1 MDESTVQVFLKLK
14 SCCDYLMRDPKK
26 DNVCRFVEM
35 ITNNSHV
42 AMQYL
47 SKYCLSSTIISLQI
61 KDLR

>member
-1 MDESTVQVFLKLK
+1 MDESTVEVYLRVK
-14 SCCDYLMRDPKK
+14 SCCDYLVQNPKK
-26 DNVCRFVEM
+26 DNVYRFVEI

-47 SKYCLSSTIISLQI
+47 SKYCLNSTIISLQI